1 MKYFIKL
8 IEDEVF
14 MEVAE
19 KFETAEKLIGKGF
32 TEVPRDDYVLVWA
45 ARDHLRIVQ
54 LIRMHNERTVNEK
67 K

>member
-1 MKYFIKL
+1 MYFIK
-8 IEDEVF
+8 IIGDEVF

-19 KFETAEKLIGKGF
+19 TSATADKLTSRDFVEIP
-32 TEVPRDDYVLVWA
+32 VDDYMNVWA

-54 LIRMHNERTVNEK
+54 LIRMNNERSVNQK